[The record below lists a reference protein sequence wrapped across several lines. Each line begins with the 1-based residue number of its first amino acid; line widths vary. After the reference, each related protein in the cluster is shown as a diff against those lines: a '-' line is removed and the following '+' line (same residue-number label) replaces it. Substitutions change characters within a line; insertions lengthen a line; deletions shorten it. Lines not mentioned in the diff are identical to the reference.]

1 MNRLPRYLGSVV
13 LGAAALLATPA
24 LAQFAVIDAANLV
37 QNALSAARAL
47 EQIDN
52 QLHQLENEATMLI
65 NEARNLT
72 TLPFSIVARLR
83 ATLATTNTLIAQ
95 ARGIAFRLNDARS
108 QFAQNYPEAYAPGIS
123 GAQMAADAQQRWLH
137 SLRALETSVGLQAQA
152 AENMAADE
160 DALAQLV
167 DQSQGAIGA
176 LQAVQATN
184 QLLALQARQMI
195 QSQQLHLTQDR
206 GTALEDARRVA
217 AEARAREVRRRFQ
230 GSGVQYTPQPV
241 DFYGF

>member
-1 MNRLPRYLGSVV
+1 MTQKSWFGVF
-13 LGAAALLATPA
+13 LLCFAVTLSAPA
-24 LAQFAVIDAANLV
+24 SAQFAVFDGANFV
-37 QNALSAARAL
+37 QNTLSAVRAL

-72 TLPFSIVARLR
+72 TLPFSIVGQLR
-83 ATLATTNTLIAQ
+83 ATLSTTNNLIAQ
-95 ARGIAFRLNDARS
+95 ARGIAFRLSDAQA
-108 QFAQNYPEAYAPGIS
+108 QFARFYPESYGSSFS
-123 GAQMAADAQQRWLH
+123 GADMAADAQQRWLH
-137 SLRALETSVGLQAQA
+137 SLRALETTIGMQAQSA
-152 AENMAADE
+152 QNMASDE

-167 DQSQGAIGA
+167 GQSQGAIGA

-195 QSQQLHLTQDR
+195 QNQQLHLSQDR
-206 GTALEDARRVA
+206 GVALEDARRVA
-217 AEARAREVRRRFQ
+217 AEARAREVRRRFL
-230 GSGVQYTPQPV
+230 GSGVQYTPQPI

>member
-1 MNRLPRYLGSVV
+1 MNCKSWFG
-13 LGAAALLATPA
+13 ALLLCTAVAQSPPA
-24 LAQFAVIDAANLV
+24 SAQFAVFDVANFV
-37 QNALSAARAL
+37 QNTLSAVRAL

-72 TLPFSIVARLR
+72 TLPFNIVGQLR
-83 ATLATTNTLIAQ
+83 ATLSTTNSLIAQ
-95 ARGIAFRLNDARS
+95 ARGITFRLSDTQA
-108 QFAQNYPEAYAPGIS
+108 QFARFYPESYGPSFS
-123 GAQMAADAQQRWLH
+123 GADMAADAQQRWLH
-137 SLRALETSVGLQAQA
+137 SLRALETTVGLQAQA
-152 AENMAADE
+152 AQNMASDE

-167 DQSQGAIGA
+167 GQSQGAIGA
-176 LQAVQATN
+176 LQAVQTTN

-195 QSQQLHLTQDR
+195 QSQQLRLTQDR
-206 GTALEDARRVA
+206 GTALEEGRGVV

-230 GSGVQYTPQPV
+230 GSGVQYTPQPI